1 MHFADYETKGVFVM
15 NKKSI
20 GELADYVNVN
30 FRNESMAVS
39 TGLDI
44 ISAALVNIREN
55 IVIQQEGLKGINLH
69 IEAGELDD
77 YLLIVDD
84 LLNKTEL
91 YSNMFD
97 VSSEEDDFKFL
108 DLPIDYGPEQ

>member
-1 MHFADYETKGVFVM
+1 M

-44 ISAALVNIREN
+44 ISSALVNIKDN
-55 IVIQQEGLKGINLH
+55 IVIQQEGLKKSNLH
-69 IEAGELDD
+69 IEAGELDEFII
-77 YLLIVDD
+77 IVDD
-84 LLNKTEL
+84 LLNKAEL

-97 VSSEEDDFKFL
+97 ISTEEEDFKFL
-108 DLPIDYGPEQ
+108 DLPVDYGPEQ